1 MGKAARSHYSKP
13 PTYTFTPGIL
23 ERGETM
29 TVSRKAFVMPDPE
42 DRRPFGR
49 RTLTSGRKVYSWST
63 APDTRSVDDGFATD
77 RLKDEDDGS
86 APMLARLS
94 DGTDGYVT
102 RRPRQEQEQWAD
114 YGTPQQRL
122 VTVLQ
127 APAWQVE
134 RTVSMGDNPLPTIA
148 TGRPP
153 AKVKAPRNPRVPAQR
168 QASSTRGRIPAQ
180 RGSTEIIS
188 AETKDQVIRRTLRE
202 LGVPNADTVEITPVI
217 RALALDAAA
226 DRQQRREY
234 VS

>member
-29 TVSRKAFVMPDPE
+29 AVTRRTFVMPDPE

-49 RTLTSGRKVYSWST
+49 RTLTAGRKVYSWST
-63 APDTRSVDDGFATD
+63 APDLRGVEDGFATD

-102 RRPRQEQEQWAD
+102 RRGRQEQQQWAD

-122 VTVLQ
+122 VTVSQ
-127 APAWQVE
+127 GPAWQVE
-134 RTVSMGDNPLPTIA
+134 RTVSMGDDPLPTIA

-153 AKVKAPRNPRVPAQR
+153 GKVKA
-168 QASSTRGRIPAQ
+168 TREPRIPAQ
-180 RGSTEIIS
+180 RRTSSARGRVPSQRGSVEVLS
-188 AETKDQVIRRTLRE
+188 AESKDDVIRRTLRE
-202 LGVPNADTVEITPVI
+202 LGVPDSVEITPMI